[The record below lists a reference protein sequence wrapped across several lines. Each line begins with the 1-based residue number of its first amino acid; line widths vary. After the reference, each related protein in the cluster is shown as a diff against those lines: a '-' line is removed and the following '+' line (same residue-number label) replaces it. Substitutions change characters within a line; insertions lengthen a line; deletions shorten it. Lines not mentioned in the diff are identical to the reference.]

1 MVKLFKNKRQRQTHM
16 STNTCL
22 DLILGTIFI
31 VFGAAD
37 RFNTPATNRSS
48 TTAIRYFAAL
58 FGYCGVGLAAYAL
71 LVHFPSLVTLLLQ
84 SPPSDN
90 VVSDEWAQQLSR
102 PLLVALLLTVL
113 LPRLPFLCQCD
124 NWIRKHLQ
132 EMAAIPYEVRR
143 LGAELRK
150 VALALPDDLRLA
162 VQQRLERNGFKPAD
176 VQFDANA
183 TPAGEWT
190 RLTALLLK
198 LEDWESDKKMASF
211 LASFPGQ
218 FAELR
223 RQYGQ
228 LEPKARNC
236 FRLQDETA
244 TSTASARSHDAVL
257 RYTED
262 FLDQTAELN
271 RAVLDFISR
280 GILHAEFTD
289 GARLQRLRQM
299 GFTLAAQRSTFTFNQ
314 IMLVFS
320 LVFLVMLVGVV
331 TFSGIAGGMTF
342 GQTLAR
348 LALVSAIYCVAVAS
362 AVVPKDKWAMAQRR
376 PGSARPFGF
385 YILAGL
391 LAAVFSQ
398 GLNLA
403 FSCVQEHSLAHGW
416 HRLLLTYPWALAS
429 FATAMLTAFLI
440 DNPVLPNLGRNRQR
454 LLEGAVQGIAT
465 SGVGYLVH
473 DWLGD
478 RLEQV
483 SGASTLAINY
493 HLPALA
499 PVMTMAGAIGFV
511 LGFCI
516 PTWFRE
522 APRGSAKPHFP
533 ARLAAAMV
541 ATPATA
547 ID

>member
-1 MVKLFKNKRQRQTHM
+1 MN
-16 STNTCL
+16 TNANL

-71 LVHFPSLVTLLLQ
+71 LVHFPALVALLLQ
-84 SPPSDN
+84 DASGDDL
-90 VVSDEWAQQLSR
+90 VSDQWARQLSR

-113 LPRLPFLCQCD
+113 LPRLPFLCECD
-124 NWIRKHLQ
+124 NWIRKHFQ

-150 VALALPDDLRLA
+150 VTLALPDDLRA
-162 VQQRLERNGFKPAD
+162 VVRQRLERNGFKPAD
-176 VQFDANA
+176 IQFDADA
-183 TPAGEWT
+183 TPAGQWT
-190 RLTALLLK
+190 RLTALFLK
-198 LEDWESDKKMASF
+198 LEDWEGDKKMAGF

-218 FAELR
+218 FGELR

-228 LEPKARNC
+228 LESKAKNC
-236 FRLQDETA
+236 FRLAEETA
-244 TSTASARSHDAVL
+244 TRTASARAHDAVL

-262 FLDQTAELN
+262 FLDQTAELY
-271 RAVLDFISR
+271 RALLDFISR

-289 GARLQRLRQM
+289 HARLQRLRQL
-299 GFTLAAQRSTFTFNQ
+299 GFAMATQGSTFTFNQ

-320 LVFLVMLVGVV
+320 LVFLVLLGGGV
-331 TFSGIAGGMTF
+331 TFSGIAAGMTF

-348 LALVSAIYCVAVAS
+348 LALVSAIYCVAVAC
-362 AVVPKDKWAMAQRR
+362 AVLPKRRWDLAQHR

-391 LAAVFSQ
+391 LAAVFGQ
-398 GLNLA
+398 CLNLA

-416 HRLLLTYPWALAS
+416 QRFLLTYPWALAS
-429 FATAMLTAFLI
+429 FATAALTAFLV
-440 DNPVLPNLGRNRQR
+440 DNPVLPPLARGRQR
-454 LLEGAVQGIAT
+454 LFEGAFQGVAT

-473 DWLGD
+473 EWLAD
-478 RLEQV
+478 RFQQI
-483 SGASTLAINY
+483 SAASTLPINY
-493 HLPALA
+493 HVPALC
-499 PVMTMAGAIGFV
+499 PIMIMAGAIGFV
-511 LGFCI
+511 LGLCI
-516 PTWFRE
+516 PTWSRE
-522 APRGSAKPHFP
+522 APLAIAKPP
-533 ARLAAAMV
+533 LPQRLAAAAI
-541 ATPATA
+541 ATPANA
-547 ID
+547 IR